1 MPVGGKTVITTKGE
15 RNMPKFGKKYQEA
28 AKLIEDKLYDAEE
41 AIELAKKTATAKF
54 DETVELAVKLGV
66 DPKYADQQ
74 VRGAVVLPHGTGKS
88 KRVLVFAKGD
98 KVKEAEAAGADF
110 VGSDELVTKI
120 QGGWADFDVAVAT
133 PDMMG
138 TVGRLGKILGPRG
151 LMPNPKVGTVTMD
164 LTRAINEIKAG
175 KIEYRTD
182 KAGNIHA
189 PIGKVS
195 FDAGKLLENFQT
207 LIDTLNKVK
216 PAAAKGQYM
225 RAITV
230 STTMGPGIKVN
241 PLKASGKKD

>member
-1 MPVGGKTVITTKGE
+1 
-15 RNMPKFGKKYQEA
+15 MPKFGKKYQEV
-28 AKLIEDKLYDAEE
+28 AKLIEDKLYDPQE
-41 AIELAKKTATAKF
+41 AIELVKKTATAKF
-54 DETVELAVKLGV
+54 DESVELAVKLGV
-66 DPKYADQQ
+66 DPKHADQQ

-110 VGSDELVTKI
+110 VGSDELVAKI

-151 LMPNPKVGTVTMD
+151 LMPNPKVGTVTLD

-195 FDAGKLLENFQT
+195 FDAEKLLENFQT

-225 RAITV
+225 RSISV
-230 STTMGPGIKVN
+230 SATMGPGIKVN
-241 PLKASGKKD
+241 PLKVSAKG